1 MKNPRKKTNKQNIIR
16 SVIKACQSGRR
27 RFQKETVWS
36 FVEDINLTVEEGIR
50 SVIDVIL
57 LWLLFSYWRGVK
69 QELEIEYRGDEPNN
83 SEASEIIR

>member
-36 FVEDINLTVEEGIR
+36 FVEDINLTVEEGKR

-69 QELEIEYRGDEPNN
+69 QELEIEYKGDEPNN

>member
-69 QELEIEYRGDEPNN
+69 QELEIEYKGDEPNN